1 MTKTVS
7 KQKVAQQYFSSLEK
21 SMPLRERV
29 DATVDHMKM
38 EFVNG
43 QTERV
48 VFNYIRDE
56 VNTEGGINTDLEIL
70 KQIVQYKI
78 SIAIIYAT
86 ENEEEWFQKRVADY
100 QAEWIRKSPE
110 QKLICLL
117 AMVDLY
123 TDKSTR
129 PILRSV
135 SNRLV
140 FQKDGKKI
148 CFGES
153 KCDAVSTDNGWM
165 SATCSGSALVRNY
178 FPFFTKDQ
186 LENPIALQ
194 GLSELSKGF
203 LKEGD
208 EITLRELISA
218 GHNCTTALKFLEENE
233 VHRETEARSEIEE
246 SEPMLRRST
255 RQRQRQSQQT
265 FDKWWRRFWIG
276 IPVALVVCF
285 GVLLILRDTG
295 TLERLN
301 REANGLP
308 PRGAGPVVETEYQ
321 RLREKS
327 SNSALSSYERRQL
340 QTEESIQGLPD
351 EQGQYVRDKMKEYD
365 RYCADGGSGC

>member
-1 MTKTVS
+1 
-7 KQKVAQQYFSSLEK
+7 
-21 SMPLRERV
+21 
-29 DATVDHMKM
+29 
-38 EFVNG
+38 
-43 QTERV
+43 
-48 VFNYIRDE
+48 
-56 VNTEGGINTDLEIL
+56 
-70 KQIVQYKI
+70 
-78 SIAIIYAT
+78 
-86 ENEEEWFQKRVADY
+86 
-100 QAEWIRKSPE
+100 
-110 QKLICLL
+110 
-117 AMVDLY
+117 
-123 TDKSTR
+123 
-129 PILRSV
+129 
-135 SNRLV
+135 
-140 FQKDGKKI
+140 
-148 CFGES
+148 
-153 KCDAVSTDNGWM
+153 M